1 MVVAHQTLV
10 SLDPASL
17 SRPHCVSLI
26 RPAKVS
32 SAGTWSL
39 PVTPPLGLAYIASI
53 LRVAGHKVSAVD
65 AMAEALDQLI
75 SENGYLYQ
83 GLTIDQTVDRI
94 NPDATVIGVTCMF
107 TQDWPWIRQLLTAIR
122 VRFPDALLVAGGEHI
137 TALPEFSLRDCPAL
151 DVCALGEGEETML
164 EIVGTCDDLKRL
176 KEVAGIA
183 MLDGDRFI
191 KTCGRARIRNV
202 DAMPLPAWDLFPAD
216 VYVSNRNA
224 FGVYRG
230 RSMAI
235 LATRGCPYKCTFCSN
250 PAMYGNLWVAR
261 DPALVLD
268 EIQLYIERYGV
279 QNIDFYDLTFVLRR
293 RWILE
298 FCRLIEER
306 GLKFTWQL
314 PSGTR
319 SEVFD
324 DEVSAALYRNGCRNV
339 TFAPESGS
347 EETLERVRK
356 QVDLNRLT
364 EAVQT
369 ALRQGIHCKC
379 NIVIGFPDDT
389 RSDILKTMWLCWRL
403 AVRGIDAVE
412 IMQFTP
418 YPGTQLFDRLRADGS
433 IGELDDDYF
442 RSLVAFLDPF
452 VASPWC
458 KHVRGRELAF
468 WRVFGM
474 ASFFALSFLLRP
486 WRFLRL
492 LKNVAKEESETV
504 LEHRLGAMI
513 RRPAARA
520 VSPLRESPLPVIQA
534 VNAAANGS
542 LPPA

>member
-1 MVVAHQTLV
+1 MVIFSRSDHRTDRG
-10 SLDPASL
+10 SIDPA
-17 SRPHCVSLI
+17 V
-26 RPAKVS
+26 
-32 SAGTWSL
+32 
-39 PVTPPLGLAYIASI
+39 
-53 LRVAGHKVSAVD
+53 
-65 AMAEALDQLI
+65 
-75 SENGYLYQ
+75 
-83 GLTIDQTVDRI
+83 
-94 NPDATVIGVTCMF
+94 TVIGVTCMF
-107 TQDWPWIRQLLTAIR
+107 TQDWPWIRQLLSAIR
-122 VRFPDALLVAGGEHI
+122 ERFPNVLLVAGGEHI

-164 EIVGTCDDLKRL
+164 EVVAAANQREHLKG
-176 KEVAGIA
+176 VAGIA
-183 MLDGDRFI
+183 FLDGDQFI
-191 KTCGRARIRNV
+191 KTCGRGRIRNI
-202 DAMPLPAWDLFPAD
+202 DAMPLPAWDLFPVD

-250 PAMYGNLWVAR
+250 PSMYGNLWVAR
-261 DPALVLD
+261 DPAKVLD
-268 EIQLYIERYGV
+268 EIQLYIEQFGV

-306 GLKFTWQL
+306 NLKFTWQL

-324 DEVSAALYRNGCRNV
+324 DEVSAALYRTGCRNV

-347 EETLERVRK
+347 EETLQRVRK

-364 EAVQT
+364 EALRS
-369 ALRQGIHCKC
+369 ALSQGIHCKC

-389 RSDILKTMWLCWRL
+389 RRDILKTMWLCWKL
-403 AVRGIDAVE
+403 AVKGIDAVE

-418 YPGTQLFDRLRADGS
+418 YPGTQLFDRLRQDGS

-492 LKNVAKEESETV
+492 IKNVAKEESETV

-513 RRPAARA
+513 RRPIAKATEAVGKAAKT
-520 VSPLRESPLPVIQA
+520 LPRPSEVT
-534 VNAAANGS
+534 VGTS
-542 LPPA
+542 LPKV